1 MALSKPAPLARSRRL
16 YDQHFWIETCT
27 FGEQP
32 RRCMN
37 KTKKEQQKDA
47 ILQHVCA
54 LLNSGGGIL
63 SAGFEN
69 KDYDYETMGLG
80 ADVEEHLTKLLHPSV
95 IEDFIEFTTHGNTLQ
110 LFVKSWCSDTQRA
123 KLCSIDSG
131 LRERSGTSTPS
142 IIPNGVLD
150 FIKKKHKGP
159 SYFARCAKRPKL
171 PQKAEDFYDDEV
183 AQLNQVL
190 DFGESV
196 NVEFKSFDSETHLGK
211 RLKENLP
218 KYLSAF
224 ANTKGGFLFIGVDD
238 KTKKVVGCGQGM
250 NSQDIEQMVLDICR
264 RVRARAVHVLDCV
277 KKMAWSVDSKV
288 FRVENGSIEE
298 PRYIIALKVHAFCC
312 AVFEEDPKCWH
323 VEGDKIARIDA
334 SSWLGKM
341 QLSDPDHDLIKRFE
355 SVLSLKDSPPQC
367 RPVYSTQN
375 IAKLQEKIFSVQ
387 GEKITIKREFIPQDV
402 FVKYPSLLNLH
413 PILSKNGPGILVMS
427 TSWAVDVNLPRN
439 KAVICEALLVT
450 TDHYPTLF
458 SWVESGI
465 PELWQYVSKTAFNI
479 KQKLVNLGGYTERL
493 CVIPHL
499 VDCQTGELILNEA
512 DGGPPYPESY
522 ILGDVQE
529 VVALLQSLAIVV
541 LSFTSPLSDTLGC
554 EFFNLLTE
562 EQFSILCGYT
572 GIKRLFIH
580 GPPGSGKTLIAMEKI
595 QRIQKS
601 ESCEIKDILYLCE
614 NVGLRDFVR
623 KKSICLCETRSSFMM
638 KAVENFTS
646 IKHIIVDE
654 GQNFRVED
662 GDWYKKAERLMQGK
676 HGFFWIFV
684 DYFQRSHTSTNG
696 LPPLTS
702 QEKAYLSEVVRN
714 SKEVFDAM
722 SDLIGRIADKSKTD
736 EAKHLQNM
744 RESIKLTHDFRG
756 EIVTLTKRESVEP
769 EVARIVKSL
778 LQKGHTARDIAVLY
792 STLENVNKR
801 GYRVTWE
808 GIPVVFGT
816 VGEVDQNKIVLDTI
830 RRFSGLERNI
840 VIVVDPVVHPFQNEI
855 QLNILLSAYSRA
867 RIRLYILH
875 RST

>member
-1 MALSKPAPLARSRRL
+1 MALSEPAPLAGSRRL
-16 YDQHFWIETCT
+16 YDQHFWIEKCT

-32 RRCMN
+32 RRCMS
-37 KTKKEQQKDA
+37 KTKKEQQRDV

-69 KDYDYETMGLG
+69 EDYDYETMGLG

-123 KLCSIDSG
+123 RLCSIDSG

-150 FIKKKHKGP
+150 FIKKKHKNP
-159 SYFARCAKRPKL
+159 SYFARCLKRPKL
-171 PQKAEDFYDDEV
+171 EQNAEDFYDDEV
-183 AQLNQVL
+183 AQLNQIL
-190 DFGESV
+190 GFGESV
-196 NVEFKSFDSETHLGK
+196 NVEFKSFDSEANLGK

-250 NSQDIEQMVLDICR
+250 NSQDIERMVIDICG
-264 RVRARAVHVLDCV
+264 RVRARAVHLLDCV
-277 KKMAWSVDSKV
+277 KKMNWSVDSKV

-323 VEGDKIARIDA
+323 VEGDEIARINA

-341 QLSDPDHDLIKRFE
+341 QFPDQDHDLIRRFE

-367 RPVYSTQN
+367 RPVYSTEN

-402 FVKYPSLLNLH
+402 FVKYPTLKNLDS
-413 PILSKNGPGILVMS
+413 ILSNDGPGILVMS

-439 KAVICEALLVT
+439 EAVICEALLIT
-450 TDHYPTLF
+450 TKHYPTLF
-458 SWVESGI
+458 SWVKSGS

-499 VDCQTGELILNEA
+499 VDCQTGELIPNEA
-512 DGGPPYPESY
+512 DGVPPYPESY
-522 ILGDVQE
+522 ILGHVQE

-554 EFFNLLTE
+554 EFLNLLTE
-562 EQFSILCGYT
+562 EQFSILHGYA

-595 QRIQKS
+595 RRIQKS
-601 ESCEIKDILYLCE
+601 DRCEKKDILYLCE

-623 KKSICLCETRSSFMM
+623 KKSICLCETRASFM
-638 KAVENFTS
+638 KTAVENFNS

-654 GQNFRVED
+654 GQNFRVEH
-662 GDWYKKAERLMQGK
+662 GDWYKKAESLMQGK

-684 DYFQRSHTSTNG
+684 DYFQRTHTTEDG

-702 QEKAYLSEVVRN
+702 QETACLYEVVRN
-714 SKEVFDAM
+714 SKDVFDAM
-722 SDLIGRIADKSKTD
+722 SDLIGRIADKSKCD

-744 RESIKLTHDFRG
+744 RKNIKLSHHFRG
-756 EIVTLTKRESVEP
+756 ELVSLTKCKSVEK
-769 EVARIVKSL
+769 EVAKIVKRL
-778 LQKGHTARDIAVLY
+778 LQEGHAARDIAVLY
-792 STLENVNKR
+792 STTENVNER
-801 GYRVTWE
+801 AYRVTWE
-808 GIPVVFGT
+808 GLCVPFGT
-816 VGEVDQNKIVLDTI
+816 VGEVDQNKVVLDTI

-855 QLNILLSAYSRA
+855 ELNFLLSAFSRA
-867 RIRLYILH
+867 RIRLYIL
-875 RST
+875 RRAT

>member
-1 MALSKPAPLARSRRL
+1 
-16 YDQHFWIETCT
+16 
-27 FGEQP
+27 
-32 RRCMN
+32 
-37 KTKKEQQKDA
+37 
-47 ILQHVCA
+47 
-54 LLNSGGGIL
+54 
-63 SAGFEN
+63 
-69 KDYDYETMGLG
+69 MGLG

-171 PQKAEDFYDDEV
+171 AQKAEDFYDDEV

-196 NVEFKSFDSETHLGK
+196 NVEFKSFDSETNLGK

-224 ANTKGGFLFIGVDD
+224 ANTKGGILFIGVDD

-277 KKMAWSVDSKV
+277 KKMDWSVDSKV

-402 FVKYPSLLNLH
+402 FVKYPNLLNLH

-439 KAVICEALLVT
+439 EAVICEALLVT

-458 SWVESGI
+458 SWVESGS

-562 EQFSILCGYT
+562 EQFSILRGYT

-595 QRIQKS
+595 RRIQKS

-684 DYFQRSHTSTNG
+684 DYFQRSHTSKNG

-702 QEKAYLSEVVRN
+702 QEKACLSEVVRN

-722 SDLIGRIADKSKTD
+722 SALIGRIADKSKTD

-744 RESIKLTHDFRG
+744 RESIKLSHDFRG

-769 EVARIVKSL
+769 EVARIVKRL

-792 STLENVNKR
+792 STFENVTER

-808 GIPVVFGT
+808 GIPVLFGT
-816 VGEVDQNKIVLDTI
+816 VEEVDQNKIVLDTI

-855 QLNILLSAYSRA
+855 QLNILLSAFSRA
-867 RIRLYILH
+867 RIRLYILR